1 MNFDSISEDFQTDK
15 IYLNNAS
22 VSVMPKISI
31 EAMKQFLV
39 SYSEMG
45 PDSPESEIFIEELW
59 DKTRGTVSKLVK
71 CQPEEIVVTQS
82 VTDGINIVANGISFS
97 ENSNI
102 IIRGAEHEHHANY
115 FPWLR
120 LGKKLN
126 VKSLPIDNN
135 GGFTNSELKNLID
148 KNTRL
153 VALSHG
159 LYNSGL
165 ILPVKEIGEIL
176 QKENIPYF
184 LDTAQTVG
192 CIGDFD
198 FADTGCDFMS
208 FNASKWLCGP
218 MGTGVFYCNKKSSEL
233 LEPLSVGGESA
244 DSNKEGK
251 LEYKELPEKFQ
262 AGFRNYVGLA
272 GMESSITYLHNLGL
286 DSIRKHIIK
295 LSNIF
300 IDEIGKMPEST
311 IYVPEDE
318 SDRTSIVSFDIGKND
333 PEIIVSELAKKGII
347 IAKREILDKPILRI
361 SPHVY
366 NTENQILKVV
376 EELKKL

>member
-1 MNFDSISEDFQTDK
+1 MNFDSISEEFQSDK

-31 EAMKQFLV
+31 EAMKQFLI

-45 PDSPESEIFIEELW
+45 PDSPESEIFIKELRE
-59 DKTRGTVSKLVK
+59 KTRNAVSKIVK
-71 CQPEEIVVTQS
+71 CQPQEIVITQS
-82 VTDGINIVANGISFS
+82 VTDGVNIVANGMNFS
-97 ENSNI
+97 DDSNI
-102 IIRGAEHEHHANY
+102 IIRGGEHEHHANY

-120 LGKKLN
+120 LGKNLN
-126 VKSLPIDNN
+126 VKNLPIDEN
-135 GGFTNSELKNLID
+135 GGFAHSELKDLID
-148 KNTRL
+148 GKTRL

-198 FADTGCDFMS
+198 FVNTRCDFMS

-218 MGTGVFYCNKKSSEL
+218 MGTGVFYCNEKSSEL

-244 DSNKEGK
+244 DANKDGR
-251 LEYKELPEKFQ
+251 LEYKEMPERFQ

-272 GMESSITYLHNLGL
+272 GMESSNTYLQNLGL
-286 DSIRKHIIK
+286 DNIRKHIIK
-295 LSNIF
+295 LSNLF
-300 IDEIGKMPEST
+300 IDGIGKMPESR

-318 SDRTSIVSFDIGKND
+318 SVRTSIVSFDIGENN
-333 PEIIVSELAKKGII
+333 PEMVVSELAKKGII
-347 IAKREILDKPILRI
+347 IAKREIMDKPILRI
-361 SPHVY
+361 SPHVF
-366 NTENQILKVV
+366 NTENEILRVI

>member
-1 MNFDSISEDFQTDK
+1 MNFDTISDEFQTDK

-31 EAMKQFLV
+31 DAMKQFLV

-45 PDSPESEIFIEELW
+45 PDSPESEIFIKELW
-59 DKTRGTVSKLVK
+59 EKTRNTVANLVK
-71 CQPEEIVVTQS
+71 SQPEEIVITQS
-82 VTDGINIVANGISFS
+82 VTDGVNIVANGMNFS
-97 ENSNI
+97 DDSNI
-102 IIRGAEHEHHANY
+102 IIRGGEHEHHANY

-120 LGKKLN
+120 LGKKVN
-126 VKSLPIDNN
+126 VKNLPIDEN
-135 GGFTNSELKNLID
+135 GGVTYSELKDLID
-148 KNTRL
+148 KKTGL

-176 QKENIPYF
+176 QNQNIPYF

-198 FADTGCDFMS
+198 FVGTGCDFMS

-233 LEPLSVGGESA
+233 LEPLSIGGESA
-244 DSNKEGK
+244 DSNKDGK
-251 LEYKELPEKFQ
+251 LEYKELPERFQ

-272 GMESSITYLHNLGL
+272 GMESSITYLQKLGL
-286 DSIRKHIIK
+286 DNIRRHIIK
-295 LSNIF
+295 LSNLF
-300 IDEIGKMPEST
+300 IDEIGKMSESR

-318 SDRTSIVSFDIGKND
+318 SLRTSIVSFDIGKNN
-333 PEIIVSELAKKGII
+333 PETVVSELAKKGII
-347 IAKREILDKPILRI
+347 ITKREILDKPILRI
-361 SPHVY
+361 SPHVF
-366 NTENQILKVV
+366 NTEDEILSVV

>member
-1 MNFDSISEDFQTDK
+1 MNFDSISEEFQTDK

-45 PDSPESEIFIEELW
+45 PDSPESEIFIRELW
-59 DKTRGTVSKLVK
+59 DKTRNAVSKLVR
-71 CQPEEIVVTQS
+71 CQSEEIVITQS
-82 VTDGINIVANGISFS
+82 VTDGVNIVANGMNFP
-97 ENSNI
+97 ENSNM

-120 LGKKLN
+120 LGKKLDIKN
-126 VKSLPIDNN
+126 LPIDEN
-135 GGFTNSELKNLID
+135 GGFAHSELKDLID
-148 KNTRL
+148 GKTRL

-176 QKENIPYF
+176 QKEDIPYF

-233 LEPLSVGGESA
+233 LEP
-244 DSNKEGK
+244 
-251 LEYKELPEKFQ
+251 
-262 AGFRNYVGLA
+262 
-272 GMESSITYLHNLGL
+272 
-286 DSIRKHIIK
+286 
-295 LSNIF
+295 
-300 IDEIGKMPEST
+300 
-311 IYVPEDE
+311 
-318 SDRTSIVSFDIGKND
+318 
-333 PEIIVSELAKKGII
+333 
-347 IAKREILDKPILRI
+347 
-361 SPHVY
+361 
-366 NTENQILKVV
+366 
-376 EELKKL
+376 

>member
-1 MNFDSISEDFQTDK
+1 MNFDSISEEFQTDK

-45 PDSPESEIFIEELW
+45 PDSPESEIFIKELW
-59 DKTRGTVSKLVK
+59 DKTRNAVSKLVR
-71 CQPEEIVVTQS
+71 CQPEEIVITQS
-82 VTDGINIVANGISFS
+82 VTDGVNIVASGMNFPD
-97 ENSNI
+97 NSNI
-102 IIRGAEHEHHANY
+102 IIRGGEHEHHANY

-120 LGKKLN
+120 LEKKLN
-126 VKSLPIDNN
+126 VKDLPIDEN
-135 GGFTNSELKNLID
+135 GGFAYSELKGLVD
-148 KNTRL
+148 EKTRL

-218 MGTGVFYCNKKSSEL
+218 MGTGVFYCNKKSSDL
-233 LEPLSVGGESA
+233 LEPLSVGGETA
-244 DSNKEGK
+244 DSNKDGK
-251 LEYKELPEKFQ
+251 LEYKGLPEKFQ
-262 AGFRNYVGLA
+262 AGFRNYVGLV
-272 GMESSITYLHNLGL
+272 GMESSITYLQNLGL
-286 DSIRKHIIK
+286 DSVRKHIIK
-295 LSNIF
+295 LSNLF
-300 IDEIGKMPEST
+300 IDEIRKIPESK

-318 SDRTSIVSFDIGKND
+318 SIRTSIVSFDIGKNN
-333 PEIIVSELAKKGII
+333 PETVVSELAKKGII

-361 SPHVY
+361 SPHVF
-366 NTENQILKVV
+366 NTEDEILRVV